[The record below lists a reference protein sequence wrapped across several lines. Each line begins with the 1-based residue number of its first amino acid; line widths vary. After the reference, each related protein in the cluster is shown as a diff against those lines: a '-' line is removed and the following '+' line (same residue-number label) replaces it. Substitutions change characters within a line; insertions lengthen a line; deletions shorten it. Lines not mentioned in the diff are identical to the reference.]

1 MEQNIKQD
9 ELYHYGRVGMK
20 WYQHIYGK
28 AYEHAKYNKKTKSKV
43 KKIED
48 DTKSEIRKLKKK
60 AKQDYKIK
68 AAKRKSEDKINDT
81 KKYLE
86 KKYGIKDKS
95 KKTEQNESKTSDR
108 MSDDELRRAVNRLR
122 LENDYKRELNT
133 YNSLNPKQVSLGKKF
148 VKSTWNDAVRP
159 AVTEAGKVTL
169 EKWLKKVGNEVLDL
183 DGNKTPTLDKIW
195 DKEKKQMEISNYR
208 LKTKKNV
215 NELNSILEKEKEA
228 ANLNKEKEKK
238 KTVKIGFDPKT
249 ATTKKKNKIG
259 FDSNSAIK
267 KKKKK

>member
-1 MEQNIKQD
+1 MEQNNNQD

-28 AYEHAKYNKKTKSKV
+28 VYEHAKYNKKTKSKI

-60 AKQDYKIK
+60 AKQDYKLK
-68 AAKRKSEDKINDT
+68 SAKRKSEDKINDA
-81 KKYLE
+81 KNYLE
-86 KKYGIKDKS
+86 KKYGLKDKS
-95 KKTEQNESKTSDR
+95 KKTEQKETKTTDV
-108 MSDDELRRAVNRLR
+108 MSDDELRKVVNRLR

-133 YNSLNPKQVSLGKKF
+133 YNSLNPKKVSLGKKF

-215 NELNSILEKEKEA
+215 DALNNILEQEKEA
-228 ANLNKEKEKK
+228 ANLKKK
-238 KTVKIGFDPKT
+238 KTVKIGFDPKS
-249 ATTKKKNKIG
+249 ATVPKKKKNKIG
-259 FDSNSAIK
+259 FDPKTVTK
-267 KKKKK
+267 KKKK